1 MEKKETSLDNVKL
14 EVALE
19 ILAMKIALTISSD
32 NSEELSKLLVEQKK
46 IYSYDEKIIDKVL
59 NVYGSEIKG
68 LLKGE
73 IKYDK

>member
-19 ILAMKIALTISSD
+19 ILAMKIALTIFSD
-32 NSEELSKLLVEQKK
+32 SSEELSKLLIEQKK

-68 LLKGE
+68 LLKG
-73 IKYDK
+73 KN

>member
-1 MEKKETSLDNVKL
+1 MKKKETSLDNVKL

-68 LLKGE
+68 LLKG
-73 IKYDK
+73 KN

>member
-32 NSEELSKLLVEQKK
+32 NSEELSKLLIEQKK

-68 LLKGE
+68 LLKWE
-73 IKYDK
+73 N

>member
-46 IYSYDEKIIDKVL
+46 IYSSDEKIIDKVL

-73 IKYDK
+73 N

>member
-1 MEKKETSLDNVKL
+1 MGKKEISLDNVKL

-19 ILAMKIALTISSD
+19 ILAMKIALTIFSD
-32 NSEELSKLLVEQKK
+32 SSEELSKLLIEQKK

-68 LLKGE
+68 LLKG
-73 IKYDK
+73 KN

>member
-1 MEKKETSLDNVKL
+1 MKKKETSLDNVKL

-32 NSEELSKLLVEQKK
+32 NSEELNKLLIEQKK

-68 LLKGE
+68 LLKG
-73 IKYDK
+73 KN

>member
-1 MEKKETSLDNVKL
+1 MGKKEISLDNVKL

-19 ILAMKIALTISSD
+19 ILAMKIALTIFSD
-32 NSEELSKLLVEQKK
+32 NSEELSKLLIEQKK

-73 IKYDK
+73 N

>member
-1 MEKKETSLDNVKL
+1 MKKKETSLDNVKL

-73 IKYDK
+73 N

>member
-32 NSEELSKLLVEQKK
+32 NSEELSKLLIEQKR

-59 NVYGSEIKG
+59 NVYGSEIKS
-68 LLKGE
+68 LLMGKN
-73 IKYDK
+73 

>member
-1 MEKKETSLDNVKL
+1 MGKKETSLDNVKL

-32 NSEELSKLLVEQKK
+32 NSEELSKLLIEQKK
-46 IYSYDEKIIDKVL
+46 IYSYDEKIIDKFL

-73 IKYDK
+73 N

>member
-32 NSEELSKLLVEQKK
+32 NSEELSKLLIEQKK
-46 IYSYDEKIIDKVL
+46 IYSYDRIHYNKK
-59 NVYGSEIKG
+59 
-68 LLKGE
+68 
-73 IKYDK
+73 

>member
-32 NSEELSKLLVEQKK
+32 NSEELSKLLIEQKK

-73 IKYDK
+73 N

>member
-1 MEKKETSLDNVKL
+1 MGKKEISLDNVKL

-32 NSEELSKLLVEQKK
+32 NSEELSKLLIEQKK

-73 IKYDK
+73 N

>member
-1 MEKKETSLDNVKL
+1 MGKKETSLDNVKL

-32 NSEELSKLLVEQKK
+32 NSEELSKLLIEQKK

-73 IKYDK
+73 N

>member
-73 IKYDK
+73 N

>member
-1 MEKKETSLDNVKL
+1 MGKKETSLDNVKL

-19 ILAMKIALTISSD
+19 ILAMKIALTVFSD
-32 NSEELSKLLVEQKK
+32 NSEELSKLLIEQKK

-73 IKYDK
+73 N

>member
-14 EVALE
+14 EVALV

-32 NSEELSKLLVEQKK
+32 NSEELSKLLIEQKK

-73 IKYDK
+73 N